1 MSIHKGDDTNAFD
14 FDFLTINLENASEYV
29 ISKAEV
35 RIGNIK
41 KVFNNPVF
49 PLHISLNKEETEQLN
64 EYSNKCYMAIYDE
77 NNRKY
82 TCEGTL
88 SFKASPKVV

>member
-1 MSIHKGDDTNAFD
+1 MIHIGDDTDAFG
-14 FDFLTINLENASEYV
+14 FSFLTINLENASEYV

-35 RIGNIK
+35 RIGPVK
-41 KVFNNPVF
+41 KIFNNPVF
-49 PLHISLNKEETEQLN
+49 PLHVSLNQQETNQLN
-64 EYSNKCYMAIYDE
+64 EYSNKCYMAIYD
-77 NNRKY
+77 NIGRKY